1 MVTPGLRER
10 HKQRTRRDISAV
22 AMGLFAEFGFEK
34 VTISEIAEA
43 AEVSKMTVT
52 NYFARKED
60 LIFDRAEEAI
70 SSLADAAANR
80 ARGESILAAIR
91 RDYDERV
98 AVGDVTLG
106 PPTASFARMVRDSRV
121 LSGRWLEIADLSEQ
135 ALAEAIAAEAG
146 VDDPQHRIVA
156 AQLASVPR
164 VLFKESVH
172 RILAGQPP
180 DEIRRALAAAAR
192 QAFDLLE
199 PSLGEYGI
207 RASARTPTSV
217 SEASAAMTRLASPT
231 VEL

>member
-1 MVTPGLRER
+1 MMVTPGLRER
-10 HKQRTRRDISAV
+10 HRERTRRAISAV

-43 AEVSKMTVT
+43 AGVSKMTVT

-60 LIFDRAEEAI
+60 LVFDRAEETI
-70 SSLADAAANR
+70 CRLAEAAANR

-98 AVGDVTLG
+98 AAGDVTLG

-135 ALAEAIAAEAG
+135 ALAEAISAEAG
-146 VDDPQHRIVA
+146 ADDPQHRIVA

-164 VLFKESVH
+164 ILFKESVH
-172 RILAGQPP
+172 RLLAGQPP

-192 QAFDLLE
+192 QAFNLLE
-199 PSLGEYGI
+199 PSLGGYGV
-207 RASARTPTSV
+207 RARARTSANA
-217 SEASAAMTRLASPT
+217 SEAQEP
-231 VEL
+231 